1 MTRREHSVGARLRLE
16 DAGLAAVDGN
26 GHAKA
31 AVGLIDELGPGS
43 TRRAPADDT
52 GPWFDLDGADR

>member
-1 MTRREHSVGARLRLE
+1 LRLE